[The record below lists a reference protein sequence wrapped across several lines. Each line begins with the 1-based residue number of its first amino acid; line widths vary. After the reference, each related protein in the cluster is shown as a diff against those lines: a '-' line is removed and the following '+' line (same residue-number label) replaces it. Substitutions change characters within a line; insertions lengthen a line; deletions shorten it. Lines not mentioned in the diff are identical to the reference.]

1 VGRAARACVRDAL
14 LASLDSRYA
23 RAERP
28 TVETAEYGVVT
39 DGRATVERL

>member
-1 VGRAARACVRDAL
+1 V

-23 RAERP
+23 DEPLP

-39 DGRATVERL
+39 DARAEVTRL